1 MILSE
6 PVCSSPFYL
15 PTMTRTKTPYLP
27 TYCGRQSPG
36 SVPHLPT
43 YLFHKT
49 LSPIPREE
57 NSNSYSQAA
66 QRTKRK
72 NTC

>member
-6 PVCSSPFYL
+6 PDCSSPFYL

-43 YLFHKT
+43 YSKRREFKFLF
-49 LSPIPREE
+49 PGR
-57 NSNSYSQAA
+57 AA
-66 QRTKRK
+66 NEAKK
-72 NTC
+72 YLLALCE